1 MIIRLMTL
9 GLVVAVAVA
18 WSVLVCRRVANAN
31 RPHGCAV
38 DCVLTGEKYVEAFNS
53 MVYRGSVEDARRLA
67 HHYDL
72 VDSLPGRG
80 SLCTLIS
87 GCIGNDIDV
96 HNWSVERMYSC
107 KDFPTDAWIKQV
119 EKVVPDDESW
129 FFVAYLH
136 LAIEV
141 AAGTNTAAILKLQA
155 SLREKGVAESICDV
169 ERMAAVLKSENSHK
183 KQSWTDPREP
193 RTTGTDPAEAL

>member
-1 MIIRLMTL
+1 MTL

-96 HNWSVERMYSC
+96 HNLAVERMYGS
-107 KDFPTDAWIKQV
+107 KDIATEDWIKKI
-119 EKVVPDDESW
+119 EKIVPDGESW
-129 FFVAYLH
+129 FYVTYAH
-136 LAIEV
+136 LANAV
-141 AAGTNTAAILKLQA
+141 AAGTNNAAILKLQT

-169 ERMAAVLKSENSHK
+169 ERLAAVLKSENSHK

-193 RTTGTDPAEAL
+193 RTTGTDPTEPL